1 MHKKS
6 NDMMHKNTKK
16 SLGNAVCLP
25 HRWLITKMLKM
36 LKMLD
41 EDIEER
47 KNPKE
52 SCTPCRYRYLQNRNR
67 RNTSFPH
74 ARPPSRA
81 FRTVRSRA
89 AATCARSHSRHCCSA
104 WSIEAT
110 YVFSEVCCNFW
121 LIFGKLWEA
130 RSRLHRNQILQAN
143 SKYM

>member
-1 MHKKS
+1 
-6 NDMMHKNTKK
+6 
-16 SLGNAVCLP
+16 
-25 HRWLITKMLKM
+25 MLKM

-89 AATCARSHSRHCCSA
+89 AATVRSRAAATCARSHSRHCCSA
-104 WSIEAT
+104 RSIEAT
-110 YVFSEVCCNFW
+110 RKKRPGAGRPACHSTVSGGS
-121 LIFGKLWEA
+121 LISLCLNKIRFNPHMSHKTTNTADKHTPTNTVNHETDTA
-130 RSRLHRNQILQAN
+130 
-143 SKYM
+143 